1 MRLLVPGGK
10 AQDSRF
16 KERRLPL
23 ESCLCQGFTLIELVI
38 VMVVVGI
45 LGGIVAVFIQH
56 PLQAYLAA
64 TRRAALVDAADT
76 ALARIVRDVH
86 SALPNSLRVVS
97 ASGTV
102 GACSGA
108 EACYLEYLP
117 IQGGGRYRAEQTG
130 TGTGDVL
137 DFTLA
142 DTSFDVLGPAVT
154 AVAGQSV
161 VVYNL
166 GLAGAD
172 VWAGQNSSLV
182 DVPHS
187 TACTGSGSACTLAIG
202 GFRFP
207 FDSPNKRFFLV
218 AAPVT
223 YACNPAAGELRRVT
237 GYPLQPAQPST
248 SFPGAISNLL
258 ADHVLSCT
266 FTYAPGV
273 TQNLGQLTVRLQ
285 LGQDG
290 ETVTLYREA
299 AVNNDP

>member
-1 MRLLVPGGK
+1 M
-10 AQDSRF
+10 
-16 KERRLPL
+16 PL

-102 GACSGA
+102 GSCSGA

-130 TGTGDVL
+130 MGTGDVL
-137 DFTLA
+137 DFTQA
-142 DTSFDVLGPAVT
+142 DTTFDVLGPAATV
-154 AVAGQSV
+154 VAGQSV

-166 GLAGAD
+166 GLPGTD
-172 VWAGQNSSLV
+172 VWVGQNSSPV

-187 TACTGSGSACTLAIG
+187 TGCTGSGSACTLGIA
-202 GFRFP
+202 GFKFP
-207 FDSPNKRFFLV
+207 FESPNKRFFLV
-218 AAPVT
+218 GSPVT
-223 YACNPAAGELRRVT
+223 YACDPVAGALRRVS
-237 GYPLQPAQPST
+237 GYPLQSTQPST
-248 SFPGAISNLL
+248 SFPGATSNLL
-258 ADHVLSCT
+258 AEHVFTCT

-285 LGQDG
+285 LSQDG
-290 ETVTLYREA
+290 EAVTLYREV